1 MGRSK
6 TVKMRAFRITN
17 NNIHSDNVNVFPLLS
32 EQLKNSTA
40 NERRLVLNDKDPN
53 KEEDLICDY
62 KVSTS
67 TIFGAL
73 LRIRNGDNIP
83 ELPEEIFE
91 SNTIHL
97 EELDD
102 LKIES
107 SLFYKDH
114 YYFLLSEN
122 YLIVTLRG
130 NVTITHFQTYI
141 NWLLESV
148 RAKDLFEFTPIVKN
162 VPDMPLKDIK
172 QITIKDPARQKEDA
186 YELTETKKFSIDI
199 LCSMLKDVTSLD
211 EVMLSEVISA
221 ELLLKF
227 SKPKKMTNEEYQNYF
242 GAFIKPISDLENVTF
257 YPKKGNAIK
266 AEEIEEIEE
275 VKIETTDSG
284 KISEPELKQVM
295 EKYLNQI
302 ENDYK
307 N

>member
-1 MGRSK
+1 M
-6 TVKMRAFRITN
+6 
-17 NNIHSDNVNVFPLLS
+17 
-32 EQLKNSTA
+32 KNSIA
-40 NERRLVLNDKDPN
+40 NERRMVLNEKDPN

-67 TIFGAL
+67 TVFGAL
-73 LRIRNGDNIP
+73 LRIRNSDNIP

-97 EELDD
+97 EELEN

-107 SLFYKDH
+107 SIFYKDH
-114 YYFLLSEN
+114 YYFLLSDN

-130 NVTITHFQTYI
+130 KGTITHFQTYI
-141 NWLLESV
+141 NWLLEPV

-162 VPDMPLKDIK
+162 LPDMALKDIK
-172 QITIKDPARQKEDA
+172 KITIKDPARREEDT
-186 YELTETKKFSIDI
+186 YEPTETKKFSINI
-199 LCSMLKDVTSLD
+199 LYSMLKDVISLD
-211 EVMLSEVISA
+211 EVILSEVISA

-242 GAFIKPISDLENVTF
+242 GAFIKPISDLENVTLQTN
-257 YPKKGNAIK
+257 KGNTIK
-266 AEEIEEIEE
+266 AEEIEEVGK

-284 KISEPELKQVM
+284 KISEPELKQGM
-295 EKYLNQI
+295 EKYLNKI

-307 N
+307 Y